1 MLKKYWKLI
10 MFSLIICF
18 ATSLYFINL
27 YGPIQRIPTY
37 GINTIFGDGSLI
49 KDVHIRAFVENK
61 KDYSGQSLVN
71 IDQNKNE
78 KEGLLPFYKRFD
90 DGYSDLDYMRRV
102 KDYRSFMRL
111 KSVNDYSSETD
122 KYLAYVDYEHRWNWY
137 NYSTLKLDVLD
148 KETGQSQRISIDL
161 KKELDLKD
169 SSIESIMLVGDLA
182 YITISSYI
190 YDLLAEEED
199 GYYEHTNEGY
209 DYYLISVDLQAGDIV
224 QTDMLAS
231 LHGDDYWE
239 DEYYIISLPD
249 QSKGDRAIIGL
260 MKRTYEENT
269 MESTAETAGLRYV
282 TAKGIIQGKL
292 PLNDGSEEPLLL
304 YDGELI
310 LGSLT
315 ESGANF
321 KLVDLETGEVILM
334 KTYNGLYLDIG
345 TFEASKDKVIYF
357 SGRKDIDSNDTT
369 IFGLKAD
376 TLELIY
382 EGELKTDHKRASE
395 YDIYIYDLQVK
406 QK

>member
-18 ATSLYFINL
+18 TTSLYFINL
-27 YGPIQRIPTY
+27 YGPIQRIPNY
-37 GINTIFGDGSLI
+37 GIDTIFGDGSLI
-49 KDVHIRAFVENK
+49 KDVHIRAFVKNK
-61 KDYSGQSLVN
+61 KDSSGQSLVN
-71 IDQNKNE
+71 IDQTKNV

-90 DGYSDLDYMRRV
+90 DGDSDLDYMRRV

-111 KSVNDYSSETD
+111 KSVNGYSSETD

-148 KETGQSQRISIDL
+148 KETGQSQRITIDL

-169 SSIESIMLVGDLA
+169 SNIESIMLVGDLA
-182 YITISSYI
+182 YITITSYI
-190 YDLLAEEED
+190 YDLVAEEED

-239 DEYYIISLPD
+239 DEYYIVSLPD
-249 QSKGDRAIIGL
+249 QSKGDRAFIGL
-260 MKRTYEENT
+260 IKRTYHEDMMKFIHEIK
-269 MESTAETAGLRYV
+269 GLRYL
-282 TAKGIIQGKL
+282 TAEGILEGKISL
-292 PLNDGSEEPLLL
+292 ENVSEEPLLL
-304 YDGELI
+304 YGRELI

-315 ESGANF
+315 ESGTNF
-321 KLVDLETGEVILM
+321 KLLDLETGEVVLM
-334 KTYNGLYLDIG
+334 KTYNGLYFDVE
-345 TFEASKDKVIYF
+345 TFEATKDKVIYF
-357 SGRKDIDSNDTT
+357 SGRKAIDSDDTT

-382 EGELKTDHKRASE
+382 EGELKTDHKWASD
-395 YDIYIYDLQVK
+395 YDVYIVDLQVK
-406 QK
+406 